1 MANKNNKATD
11 SGSSQTPPI
20 TDQQDTS
27 DPTLKKVMKG
37 FRLSRKYTESGFW
50 DTWRDSWKL
59 YNNQR
64 VSIGY
69 DGFADTFIPETY
81 TEIQGIK
88 AHIVNDNLSVEFMP
102 TNPDQK
108 GDSTVLQDLFN
119 YAWYKDMMGLKFDTA
134 ITEYLVT
141 GNCYIWSSV
150 GGDGLPC
157 QRVVSARDCFFDPN
171 ITNYQDLCEYGYGGY
186 RYLTTLDDLKDAKV
200 VDGSP
205 IPDDDS
211 DDGVKTV
218 SRYKNLDQ
226 VGQFSSDDGDKT
238 AKQQREE
245 MLGDSVLD
253 DLEGMVECIIWF
265 GKVKGVDKMVTV
277 ANRSV
282 VIEEVDT
289 PFQRPEKT
297 VQSVDDSGNKV
308 SFTMPEIE
316 AFVPVAPFRN
326 LVDPNLWYARGD
338 VEIIGPSQERL
349 NDVRAQK
356 TDNLTYQLNRMWA
369 LDPAYAQKLD
379 EIQSVPGAVFTLPPG
394 ALEQIQTQPIGTDAD
409 AEVQLIKAEMQGA
422 TAFNELVG
430 TTMMNHVGRTS
441 MWQINAELMQL
452 GSRFKVKIQQL
463 EDEAMRI
470 LALNMWKIMQI
481 YIDKEIPVRVA
492 QADGSVVWNSYNPG
506 LYLGDW
512 DVQVKLGADVESMK
526 ETQRQQAMQFF
537 LLASKVDFID
547 PQKLFLRT
555 ATQVFDLNARD
566 AGDLI
571 VQQPPPQQPNIVPK
585 LIESVKFTD
594 LYPDEQ
600 AELLA
605 ESGIQPSPY
614 REEQTGIKASPVNPD
629 NVAVN
634 AAHIHGQAG
643 PGNKKQ
649 QAYEKAGMQ
658 TAGAPPVGTP
668 NSGVANVPNV
678 PT

>member
-1 MANKNNKATD
+1 MSNKTASTSTD
-11 SGSSQTPPI
+11 SGSSQTPPV
-20 TDQQDTS
+20 TDQQDT
-27 DPTLKKVMKG
+27 DDATLRQVMKG

-64 VSIGY
+64 VSVGY

-88 AHIVNDNLSVEFMP
+88 AHIVNDNLAVNFMP

-108 GDSTVLQDLFN
+108 ADSTVLQDLFN
-119 YAWYKDMMGLKFDTA
+119 YAWYKDMMGMKFDTT

-141 GNCYIWSSV
+141 GNCYIWSAV
-150 GGDGLPC
+150 GEDGLPV

-171 ITNYQDLCEYGYGGY
+171 ITNYQDLCDCGYGGY
-186 RYLTTLDDLKDAKV
+186 RFLTTLEDLKAARV
-200 VDGSP
+200 IDGSAV
-205 IPDDDS
+205 PDDDS
-211 DDGVKTV
+211 DEGVKTV
-218 SRYKNLDQ
+218 PRYKDLDK

-245 MLGDSVLD
+245 MLGDSVLE
-253 DLEGMVECIIWF
+253 DLEDMVECILYF
-265 GKVKGVDKMVTV
+265 GKIDGKNKMVTV

-289 PFQRPEKT
+289 PFQRASKT
-297 VQSVDDSGNKV
+297 VQSVDDQGNAV
-308 SFTMPEIE
+308 SFEMPEIE

-338 VEIIGPSQERL
+338 VEVIGPSQERL

-356 TDNLTYQLNRMWA
+356 NDNLTYQLNRMWA

-394 ALEQIQTQPIGTDAD
+394 ALEQITTQPIGPEAD
-409 AEVQLIKAEMQGA
+409 NEVALIKAEMQGA

-430 TTMMNHVGRTS
+430 TTMQHVGRTS
-441 MWQINAELMQL
+441 MYQINAELMML
-452 GSRFKVKIQQL
+452 GSRFKVKIKQL
-463 EDEAMRI
+463 EEEGMRI

-492 QADGSVVWNSYNPG
+492 QSDGSVQWKPYNPG

-537 LLASKVDFID
+537 LLASKMPFVD
-547 PQKLFLRT
+547 PEGLFVRT

-566 AGDLI
+566 ARELI
-571 VQQPPPQQPNIVPK
+571 VPVPPPKEPTVVPK
-585 LIESVKFTD
+585 LMETIQFTD

-605 ESGIQPSPY
+605 ESGIKPSPY
-614 REEQTGIKASPVNPD
+614 REEVTGINASQVNPEK
-629 NVAVN
+629 VATN
-634 AAHIHGQAG
+634 AAVLHGKG
-643 PGNKKQ
+643 TGGKQ
-649 QAYEKAGMQ
+649 TDFHQAGMQ
-658 TAGAPPVGTP
+658 TAGSAPVGVP
-668 NSGVANVPNV
+668 NSGVANIPRVPS
-678 PT
+678 